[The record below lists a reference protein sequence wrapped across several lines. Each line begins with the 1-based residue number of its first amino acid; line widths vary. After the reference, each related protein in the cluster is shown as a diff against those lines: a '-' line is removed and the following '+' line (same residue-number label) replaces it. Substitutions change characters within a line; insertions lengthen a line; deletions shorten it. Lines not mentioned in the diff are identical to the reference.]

1 VSISR
6 KSVSNL
12 SNVGAHGV
20 IADQQRQGE
29 DGMLRDVQGCLEHPC
44 ADARPLVT
52 SAMPLMGLPRRD
64 RFYATR
70 LRQLAHLE
78 IDEMHAAALYRNV
91 AVHRREM
98 SDRLGRDVGQ
108 RVALLDYIVNVEP
121 QLAEPQIIGRTALE
135 AMAHRA
141 DLADKD
147 AVTGLQNR
155 HAFDEALQRET
166 ERSMRYCR
174 AASLLLLD
182 LDDFKKVNDRCGH
195 RVGDQALQAVGS
207 LILRHVRAADVPCR
221 YGGDEFAVILPDTPR
236 PVALGV
242 ATRICQDVNE
252 FFRRQP
258 IAGFFLSTR
267 VSGGVASLPL
277 PEGADG
283 SLFELADR
291 ALYHAKQNGG
301 DQVTYLT
308 SQETVS

>member
-1 VSISR
+1 M
-6 KSVSNL
+6 
-12 SNVGAHGV
+12 
-20 IADQQRQGE
+20 IANQQRQIEG
-29 DGMLRDVQGCLEHPC
+29 GIPSDVQGCLEHPC
-44 ADARPLVT
+44 ASARPSVT
-52 SAMPLMGLPRRD
+52 SDLPLMGLPRRD

-70 LRQLAHLE
+70 LRQMAHLDL
-78 IDEMHAAALYRNV
+78 DEVRAAALYRSV
-91 AVHRREM
+91 AAHRRVL
-98 SDRLGRDVGQ
+98 SVQLGRDVGQ

-121 QLAEPQIIGRTALE
+121 QLAEPQIIDRTALE
-135 AMAHRA
+135 AIEQRA
-141 DLADKD
+141 VLADKD

-155 HAFDEALQRET
+155 HAFDEELQRET

-182 LDDFKKVNDRCGH
+182 LDDFKSVNDRYGH
-195 RVGDQALQAVGS
+195 RVGDQALQAVGT
-207 LILRHVRAADVPCR
+207 LILRHVRAADIPCR

-252 FFRRQP
+252 YFRRQP
-258 IAGFFLSTR
+258 VCGFFLSTR

-277 PEGADG
+277 PDGAQG

-291 ALYHAKQNGG
+291 ALYHAKKNGG

-308 SQETVS
+308 SREANA